1 MTHHDFRPA
10 WQRLSALMGWDELD
24 DNGPPII
31 TGPRSVPP
39 VRRDAET
46 RSRRYQW
53 ATWLRQIRGLRCG
66 QHGTISGKGEL

>member
-10 WQRLSALMGWDELD
+10 FDRLANLMGWDKLD

-39 VRRDAET
+39 VRRDADTIE
-46 RSRRYQW
+46 RRNR
-53 ATWLRQIRGLRCG
+53 ALAALARIRAER
-66 QHGTISGKGEL
+66 